1 MIRSCVAY
9 CVQSLTFGCCQ
20 QKYHIQ
26 SFSLYRKLSYANFII
41 FYNYTLKL
49 YAFTV
54 PHQTFHYHLKTIYDF
69 TLLFNLILFLF
80 FVCIISSKFTYTSP
94 CFCRWNKTNKMHWIC
109 YSFFFLSSWHNLIS
123 VLLFYIFQSKSRV
136 TTFSGQMK
144 YHAVDAMHISMI
156 MNSDIC
162 IM

>member
-1 MIRSCVAY
+1 MKLAEWIKRKTYKLNENNRVIRSCVAY

-54 PHQTFHYHLKTIYDF
+54 PHQTFHYHLRNYFDF
-69 TLLFNLILFLF
+69 TFLSFAFVFNLILFLF
-80 FVCIISSKFTYTSP
+80 FVCIISSKFAFADGIKPIKRELNLLFIYFS
-94 CFCRWNKTNKMHWIC
+94 
-109 YSFFFLSSWHNLIS
+109 SSWHNLIS
-123 VLLFYIFQSKSRV
+123 VLLFYIILK
-136 TTFSGQMK
+136 
-144 YHAVDAMHISMI
+144 
-156 MNSDIC
+156 
-162 IM
+162 